1 MNILNRLKN
10 NGTVV
15 AEPKGVFGVLNKL
28 TDDYISTSEIYIRDT
43 YVDNYDI
50 LQVHRKIIKKLESE
64 KPTKVPKIK
73 EEIRSLKELESF
85 AKKPVDKFKYQDKIM
100 KLEKQL
106 EEIETGS
113 KIAEYRKGTEKYL
126 ETYAKTHD
134 SKELI
139 GIQSRLDAIEQY
151 LDIAKKYAKIEVT
164 RIMPEYYLCDN
175 CGYDLRDVDM
185 TDEIVICPGCES
197 MIRKYVGSKEEASND
212 TPASGGSGSVIGD
225 DSRNFRDTLKRF
237 QGKEQVNIPAELY
250 TKLDEYFETIDKP
263 IGEYYKDMA
272 PLADGTKQG
281 TSKKIMSEAL
291 KKIKCSSYYENE
303 ASICREYWGWELPDL
318 SAYEDTIIELYFE
331 FQACYQSVKG
341 YERKSSLATQV
352 ILWLIL
358 HNLGIMCSRKDFRL
372 VEIDKTVSYYR
383 QVLEECTKKL
393 GWKNIPL

>member
-1 MNILNRLKN
+1 
-10 NGTVV
+10 
-15 AEPKGVFGVLNKL
+15 
-28 TDDYISTSEIYIRDT
+28 
-43 YVDNYDI
+43 
-50 LQVHRKIIKKLESE
+50 LQVHRKIIRKLEGE
-64 KPTKVPKIK
+64 KLGKAPKLR
-73 EEIRSLKELESF
+73 EEIKNLKSLESI
-85 AKKPVDKFKYQDKIM
+85 AKKPVDKFKYQDKIK
-100 KLEKQL
+100 KLETQL
-106 EEIETGS
+106 NEIELNI
-113 KIAEYRKGTEKYL
+113 KIDEYRKGAEKYL

-134 SKELI
+134 SKELV
-139 GIQSRLDAIEQY
+139 GIENRLDAIEQY
-151 LDIAKKYAKIEVT
+151 LDIAKKYAKIEVN
-164 RIMPEYYLCDN
+164 RILPDYYLCDN

-185 TDEIVICPGCES
+185 TDEIIICPGCES
-197 MIRKYVGSKEEASND
+197 MIRKYVDAKDEVKND
-212 TPASGGSGSVIGD
+212 APTCNGSGSVIGD

-237 QGKEQVNIPAELY
+237 QGKEVVNIPMELY
-250 TKLDEYFETIDKP
+250 NKLDEYFETIDRP
-263 IGEYYKDMA
+263 NGDYYKDMA
-272 PLADGTKQG
+272 PLHDGTKQG

-303 ASICREYWGWELPDL
+303 AYICREYWGWELPDL

-358 HNLGIMCSRKDFRL
+358 HNLDIHCSRKDFRL